1 MYLARDRE
9 LLGLLTT
16 KYEQYLVHKIEK
28 TRRQL
33 AFEGSFI
40 IYLSHLN
47 LAIDGTEVG
56 IATQRTCARHVG
68 FMLYQFD

>member
-1 MYLARDRE
+1 MSRWRISENGEFRTAYLALDRE
-9 LLGLLTT
+9 LPGLLTT
-16 KYEQYLVHKIEK
+16 KYEEYLVHKIEN

-47 LAIDGTEVG
+47 LAIVIDGTEIG
-56 IATQRTCARHVG
+56 IAT
-68 FMLYQFD
+68 